1 MLRALQH
8 QWSLFPF
15 LLVGSLS
22 PLGATTAGKCDTF
35 TAGSR
40 SGTRWGRARAI
51 LRVLLDGL
59 ASALLAMAMWSGGK
73 RWSWQSRWQFLATMA
88 LADLTFRR
96 SKGVFWRPGCFQI
109 FVKNLDGKRGSC
121 ITEAVTARCKRGH

>member
-1 MLRALQH
+1 MEFVP
-8 QWSLFPF
+8 FPYF
-15 LLVGSLS
+15 SREPQPAGRYYRGKVRYFYRGVEVGDAVGPS
-22 PLGATTAGKCDTF
+22 
-35 TAGSR
+35 
-40 SGTRWGRARAI
+40 TRNFARAAGWDRER
-51 LRVLLDGL
+51 LARDGDVVR
-59 ASALLAMAMWSGGK
+59 GK